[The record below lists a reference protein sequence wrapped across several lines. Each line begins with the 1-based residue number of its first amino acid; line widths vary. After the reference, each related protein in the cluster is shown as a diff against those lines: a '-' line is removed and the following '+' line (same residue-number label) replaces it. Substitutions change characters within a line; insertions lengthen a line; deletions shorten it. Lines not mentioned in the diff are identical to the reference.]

1 MHASSNKS
9 DSTVIGK
16 KRSLTDIDS
25 GAKVPSKANFDFT
38 PTPLPHQN
46 IFSIDTHPST
56 WSASSLN
63 YRYQQQLKAKRQA
76 NKQRSSSPQSEQT
89 TLYASKQWPTRPS
102 SQPTSM
108 SAVSSP
114 IPAWTN
120 YIYHRSLSSTI
131 IGYIQL
137 ICNVVILS
145 TIGYILFQLIFT
157 LQQDFQIK
165 ADEYTNGNPKLC
177 ASIQNQHV
185 SSRNQGAC
193 P

>member
-1 MHASSNKS
+1 
-9 DSTVIGK
+9 
-16 KRSLTDIDS
+16 
-25 GAKVPSKANFDFT
+25 VPSKANFDFT

-56 WSASSLN
+56 WSASSLS
-63 YRYQQQLKAKRQA
+63 YRYQQQLKARRQP

-89 TLYASKQWPTRPS
+89 TLYASKQWPSRPS
-102 SQPTSM
+102 SQPVSM
-108 SAVSSP
+108 STVSSP

-120 YIYHRSLSSTI
+120 YLYHRSLSSTI

-165 ADEYTNGNPKLC
+165 ADEYTNGKHLHLFFSC
-177 ASIQNQHV
+177 RSL
-185 SSRNQGAC
+185 SSQKS
-193 P
+193 